1 MGGSEETSP
10 WGRGHAVEG
19 SDVSR
24 HDVAGQKAM
33 VTEKCSKLGG
43 FFPKIVDAMKVT
55 SQVYYNELAQIPMAR
70 WSPGRVVL
78 AGDAA
83 HCVSP
88 FIEVEETRV
97 ARKISAP
104 LVAGEWANIGVV
116 LKVV

>member
-1 MGGSEETSP
+1 
-10 WGRGHAVEG
+10 
-19 SDVSR
+19 VSR
-24 HDVAGQKAM
+24 HDVAAQKAM
-33 VTEKCSKLGG
+33 ATEQCSKLGG
-43 FFPKIVDAMKVT
+43 FFPKIADALR
-55 SQVYYNELAQIPMAR
+55 SQVYYNELAQIRMAP
-70 WSPGRVVL
+70 WSRGRVVL

-97 ARKISAP
+97 ARRISAP